1 MKKVFNKFVGFL
13 ESMNLDN
20 FNELTLNFT
29 LRDVGENGD
38 SNYPYGNV
46 EATAPWSNIVIIKS
60 M

>member
-46 EATAPWSNIVIIKS
+46 EATAP
-60 M
+60 